1 MVSTNEVGYAST
13 GNIATW
19 GSLGPD
25 TDEQNPDLM
34 WPKSMRVYERMRTE
48 DAQVT
53 SVLAAVTLPI
63 MSASWSLDCTG
74 VRDEVAEIVATDFDL
89 PIKGREPEPRAIRKR
104 GRFSWNDHL
113 RLSLLA
119 LPFGHSYFN
128 QAYDIRDGL
137 ARLRKLA
144 WRPHSTIE
152 KFNVAADGG
161 LISIEQHPKGG
172 DSKSVPIKVEQLV
185 AYVHQREGGNWAG
198 RSLLRAGY
206 KNWVLKDR
214 MMRSQALTVDRNGL
228 GVPIYQAAP
237 LPEGISNAGD
247 IDSWQRNER
256 TEGLKLAVA
265 FRSGEN
271 AGAAIPHGA
280 KITLRGVEGD
290 LPDADK
296 PIRYHDEQIARA
308 VLAHFLNLGTQTGSW
323 ALGSTFADFF
333 VDSLNAEA
341 QWFCDVTQQHAID
354 DLVDLNWG
362 EDEPAP
368 RLVFDKIGSQSP
380 MTAEA
385 IKSLVDAEVL
395 TPDAGLEAYLR
406 QTLGMPVLGDGP
418 RNGNKIAAEAAT
430 VSQKVYL
437 AVANKVLS
445 RTEGRR
451 LIERAGA
458 ELNVDF
464 VDETTTEES
473 A

>member
-1 MVSTNEVGYAST
+1 MVSHNEVGYAT
-13 GNIATW
+13 GDIATW
-19 GSLGPD
+19 GALGPD
-25 TDEQNPDLM
+25 LQEKNPDLQ
-34 WPKSMRVYERMRTE
+34 WPNCLGVYERMRTE
-48 DAQVT
+48 EAQVT
-53 SVLAAVTLPI
+53 SVLSAVILPI
-63 MSASWSLDCTG
+63 MSAGWALDCTG
-74 VRDEVAEIVATDFDL
+74 VREEVAQVTSADFDL
-89 PIKGREPEPRAIRKR
+89 PIKGRDQVPGAVRRR

-128 QAYDIRDGL
+128 QAYEIRDDL
-137 ARLRKLA
+137 ARLHKLA
-144 WRPHSTIE
+144 WRPHSTIS
-152 KFNVAADGG
+152 KFNIADDGG
-161 LISIEQHPKGG
+161 LISIEQHPKMGG
-172 DSKSVPIKVEQLV
+172 SKPVEILVSQLV

-198 RSLLRAGY
+198 RSLLRPAY
-206 KNWVLKDR
+206 KNWLLKDR
-214 MMRSQALTVDRNGL
+214 LMRSQALTVDRNGL
-228 GVPIYQAAP
+228 GVPIYESAP
-237 LPEGISNAGD
+237 LPEGISGAAD
-247 IDSWQRNER
+247 IDSWARNER
-256 TEGLKLAVA
+256 TEGLKIAVA

-280 KITLRGVEGD
+280 KITLRGVEGT

-380 MTAEA
+380 VTAEA
-385 IKSLVDAEVL
+385 IKALVDAGVI
-395 TPDAGLEAYLR
+395 TTDDKLEEHLR
-406 QTLGMPVLGDGP
+406 QALGLPVFENHGVERTRTAGSATPP
-418 RNGNKIAAEAAT
+418 R
-430 VSQKVYL
+430 
-437 AVANKVLS
+437 
-445 RTEGRR
+445 
-451 LIERAGA
+451 
-458 ELNVDF
+458 
-464 VDETTTEES
+464 ES